1 MSTFAMDDLM
11 ALLVAK
17 VGLPSQEITDN
28 PQRSFADLGLDSL
41 AFLQL
46 QSEIKT
52 QYGVEL
58 PGDRPL
64 TYTFGEILTT
74 VNNCPAR
81 VEEAVA

>member
-17 VGLPSQEITDN
+17 VGLPRQEITDN

-46 QSEIKT
+46 QSEVKA

-64 TYTFGEILTT
+64 TFTFGEILTA
-74 VNNCPAR
+74 VNTRPALL
-81 VEEAVA
+81 EEAVA